1 RHHKKIKPQSV
12 ARALSDLADDD
23 ARFVIDTGVVTLWCG
38 TWIRQ
43 RGQQRLLASFNNAAV
58 GTSLGQA
65 NGIQAL
71 DRERQVIVGVGDG
84 GFT

>member
-1 RHHKKIKPQSV
+1 
-12 ARALSDLADDD
+12 
-23 ARFVIDTGVVTLWCG
+23 VIDTGVVTLWCG
-38 TWIRQ
+38 NWIRQ

-84 GFT
+84 GFTMLMGEFMT